1 MMMKSK
7 SLLCCCCCCLDTLQ
21 RHFFLLSA
29 RRLDE
34 RYAFYFEDEGR
45 NISHTSGDAITLQ
58 HSSSLIELGVT
69 NPS

>member
-1 MMMKSK
+1 
-7 SLLCCCCCCLDTLQ
+7 LDTLQ